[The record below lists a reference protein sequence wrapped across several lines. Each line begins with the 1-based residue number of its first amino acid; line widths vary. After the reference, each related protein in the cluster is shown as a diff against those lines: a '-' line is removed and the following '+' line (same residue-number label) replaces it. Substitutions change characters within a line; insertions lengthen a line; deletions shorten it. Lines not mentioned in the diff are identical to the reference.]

1 VLFAVTN
8 GERHLGELWDLIGL
22 DRYRLV
28 FSSENGETLLSE
40 QFDQVERRDVIGTV
54 AFPDREAVR
63 RYMASTIKACHL
75 TDDVPAFSGPFSATR
90 CNTVVTATK

>member
-40 QFDQVERRDVIGTV
+40 QFDQVERRDVIGT
-54 AFPDREAVR
+54 E
-63 RYMASTIKACHL
+63 ACHL